1 MNQFGIKQ
9 KFMTQ
14 MKQTS
19 VAFVAVIAVITG
31 SVVLSGCANIEATQ
45 QAAKAN
51 FNTAQ
56 DIMAQATAKQDN
68 ALISYNKQIYIAD
81 KGFEVKAPSAQLPK
95 VFSESFTFRSNQKK
109 DLFEI
114 LSEIGQSSSVSVRVT
129 QDAQSYMDQLLNG
142 DDKNKAS
149 NAQVVPITSL
159 QPQRKQTRDL
169 KMSLN
174 FQGTLAEL
182 LTYVTTHYDLSWRYN
197 HNRGVV
203 DVYHLETR
211 TFALDM
217 LPGTSQTKVK
227 IENASK
233 GENATQNMSNDF
245 DSGVNDPWKSVLN
258 IIQDIIGKAGSVQS
272 APASGYVTVT
282 STPDLINKVQNFIN
296 TLNTT
301 ARKSIALRVDIY
313 DVETSG
319 SSNYG
324 IDWNAMYK
332 VTKGALSWSTNGI
345 PNPLSDPY
353 SGSVQT
359 ATVTG
364 GISSGPFAGSQLIVS
379 ALQQMGHT
387 TYVTGTTVYTVN
399 GRPAPIQ
406 VSRSTDY
413 VKETSVTSLGT
424 SSIASDNV
432 QTSMT
437 PGTISTGYTVDVTPR
452 IIKGNKVLLSLSVNI
467 ASLLKMRQVTSGPKD
482 AQSTIELPDLRNKSF
497 MQTVP
502 LTSGQTAVLA
512 GFQNDTNNDGTN
524 SVGPQ
529 KYWYLGGK
537 QATNKEHTV
546 TVVIVTPYI
555 IDNNESEA

>member
-1 MNQFGIKQ
+1 MNKIYKTSEKSKLLTQIKGI
-9 KFMTQ
+9 
-14 MKQTS
+14 
-19 VAFVAVIAVITG
+19 FVAMI
-31 SVVLSGCANIEATQ
+31 VVSMALSGCANIEATQ
-45 QAAKAN
+45 KAAKDN
-51 FNTAQ
+51 FNAAK
-56 DIMAQATAKQDN
+56 DIINQAHANQDN
-68 ALISYNKQIYIAD
+68 DLIAYNKQIYITD
-81 KGFEVKAPSAQLPK
+81 KGFEVKAPSEQLPK

-109 DLFEI
+109 DLFDI
-114 LSEIGQSSSVSVRVT
+114 LNEIGQSSSISIRVT
-129 QDAQSYMDQLLNG
+129 QDAQVYMDELLNG
-142 DDKNKAS
+142 DDQNKAS
-149 NAQVVPITSL
+149 NAQVAPISSL
-159 QPQRKQTRDL
+159 QPSKKQTRDL

-174 FQGTLAEL
+174 FQGTLAKL

-197 HNRGVV
+197 HDRDVV
-203 DVYHLETR
+203 DVYRLETR

-245 DSGVNDPWKSVLN
+245 DSGVNDPWKSVLS
-258 IIQDIIGKAGSVQS
+258 IITDIIGKAGSVQA
-272 APASGYVTVT
+272 APATGYVTVT
-282 STPDLINKVQNFIN
+282 STPDLINEVQTFID

-313 DVETSG
+313 DVETSN

-332 VTKGALSWSTNGI
+332 VTKGALSWSSNGI

-353 SGSVQT
+353 SGSIET

-364 GISSGPFAGSQLIVS
+364 GISSGPFEGSKLVVS

-406 VSRSTDY
+406 VNRSTDY
-413 VKETSVTSLGT
+413 VKETSVTALGT
-424 SSIASDNV
+424 GSVSSDNI

-467 ASLLKMRQVTSGPKD
+467 SSLLKMRQVTSGPKD
-482 AQSTIELPDLRNKSF
+482 AKSTIELPDLRNKSF
-497 MQTVP
+497 MQTVS

-524 SVGPQ
+524 SVGSQ

-555 IDNNESEA
+555 IDNNETEA